1 MTANLCEINCDNWW
15 KHSKIGCDADCITLW
30 VDKNLWDAHMYFL
43 LVEKTLNKQITK
55 KEAGTGELK
64 KQTSGIIV

>member
-1 MTANLCEINCDNWW
+1 
-15 KHSKIGCDADCITLW
+15 
-30 VDKNLWDAHMYFL
+30 MYFL
-43 LVEKTLNKQITK
+43 LVEKNLNKQITK